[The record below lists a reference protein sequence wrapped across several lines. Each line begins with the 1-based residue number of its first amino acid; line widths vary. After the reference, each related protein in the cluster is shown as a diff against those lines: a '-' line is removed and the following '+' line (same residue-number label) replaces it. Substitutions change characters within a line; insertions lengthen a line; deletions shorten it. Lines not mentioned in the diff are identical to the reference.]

1 MASVPM
7 KAIGSVSGNQP
18 RVSRIVENI
27 GQTFLAGTPVQLDET
42 TGSVEVWDGA
52 TEIDGVLGI
61 VQEAG
66 SDLVGVGTPKTL
78 TFGSVPNQT
87 LAVNIPR
94 GAPLN
99 DGMVGVELA
108 VQDSLFF
115 GEVGPLQTATRV
127 QSIVGD
133 SFGMTLDTDGYW
145 FVDLTK
151 TGAGDIVV
159 RVTKLDENDPRG
171 VQFVFLAAAA
181 QLPA

>member
-1 MASVPM
+1 M

-18 RVSRIVENI
+18 RVARIIENAL
-27 GQTFLAGTPVQLDET
+27 QTFFGGTPVQLDEA

-52 TEIDGVLGI
+52 TELDGVLGI
-61 VQEAG
+61 AYEAA
-66 SDLVGVGTPKTL
+66 SNLAVVGVAETSHY
-78 TFGSVPNQT
+78 GSVPNQPS
-87 LAVNIPR
+87 AVNIPI
-94 GAPLN
+94 GAPMN
-99 DGMVGVELA
+99 DGMIGVELA
-108 VQDSLFF
+108 VEDSIFY
-115 GEVGPLQTATRV
+115 GQVGPLQVAARV

-159 RVTKLDENDPRG
+159 RVIKLDGNDERG

-181 QLPA
+181 QLPG